1 MESKDDSSKNF
12 VPQWDGKPETFSH
25 FIVECKWALQSS
37 KVSDRPLLAARIV
50 RRALQSPHS
59 AIVQLMYKL
68 RPEEFRSEK
77 DVSKLIKYLEESPLN
92 RQPLP
97 DAGSKIGGY
106 YRRLHRKGHESV
118 NSFLIREDKTHD
130 DMLRALQRLL
140 RDKELDFEGY
150 DMDLEQLRSFCGF
163 KPGASVYY
171 GDDGDGEET
180 EQEGQTDG
188 ESRTETPR
196 GSQGRP
202 FSTSKGSGKSSSGK
216 TSSAA
221 SASED
226 AVDHRRGKDI
236 LERLMEKG
244 LMPLAALDVIRG
256 WLLLEMTVSNEE
268 ERRLIKAA
276 TRNKLSYAEIRSA
289 LLAMFEDRG
298 GGKGKN
304 FNQRHLYYQEFEPE
318 HVEQYDEAFYYE
330 GGYPESDYAYYEEY
344 DQYQADWGDSWEEH
358 GEEEQWQEDP
368 MEDETVLRL
377 QEEVEEIQKQKS
389 ELDSML
395 AETDRNL
402 VEARKAVAAAAKD
415 RGWAGTVQQKQ
426 PRATSTFPFKGKSKA
441 PKGAGSKGA
450 PKGKYGPPMDHH
462 WINKGKGKGKS
473 GFHKG
478 KFGGKGKSG
487 GFGSHSNYYTCNA
500 FDIEDEDLWFNPASE
515 EPSSSTSER
524 KMSATESL
532 VDTGATATAGGK
544 KAVSDL
550 CKAVVAARP
559 DVKLDVFPSARPWFR
574 FGNGRWGRALYKVTL
589 RDLTTKTSVS
599 LYALPAVGIPV
610 LMGMRELN
618 DLQAILNCPTGRC
631 LIMGNPVTLERNH
644 KNHLIVD
651 FLKHVFVPT
660 VSQQQH
666 EPNTVL
672 SRTSTKDRTGT
683 NNTTRRVSFSPSS
696 YVEESHCLELF
707 PFEISLSC
715 EAEGEKSQVR
725 EVSLQD
731 HGLVMEHMGI
741 DPRQLAFLLGQLP
754 AEGTGDL
761 DCPSTPSCDPHGGRV
776 FPQGRH
782 SSDRP
787 RGSSRR
793 TSSKPGETSGQ
804 GQEQSW
810 QAQDRVRLHEEGRRI
825 QDRSTVVEDNMA
837 LLRSS
842 SGQDRSQ
849 PVRAVGRVCPVRHED
864 ELHTSCECTCTSDSH
879 RSPDQCGR
887 SSQPPSYQWLGGERD
902 LGHPGEGYDHC
913 GGQGVPADQAKGSER
928 ISQRQQGRSERQE
941 RGSWGKAKSRDQEE
955 EEGCNWARHYGGSQQ
970 LGGAISR
977 EGELATGRPMTNYD
991 GEPLGE
997 ATRQQLLAS
1006 TTEFNVGSTVRALQ
1020 DFAKPFL
1027 CWEVCCRAN
1036 SLLTSTLQ
1044 REGLAADRKTLDTGY
1059 DLDKKD
1065 HIQRLEEEAWE
1076 RTPSKA
1082 WFSLVCTA
1090 VTLIQN
1096 LNQRDYKQV
1105 EDLRKK
1111 RQKCRKQLRGAIAI
1125 IWAILQASSGASHF
1139 YFEWPKNAYHGW
1151 QLPEMRLFIQQ
1162 FEKIYGKLYFVQ
1174 IDGCMH
1180 GMVSPDQW
1188 PIQKSWQIM
1197 TNDKEFADRCYLK
1210 CDGTH
1215 QHRPGGMVG
1224 MGSSAVHQTGFYPP
1238 SMVNAIV
1245 KCWKSQLHRGNHFN
1259 MKEISMALQLM
1270 EKVEIYALEDEQVPK
1285 SDEVTADDEV
1295 SQSNAVAKNKQVLKN
1310 KRYIPDKKQQDHAWS
1325 LLHRLHRAAG
1335 HPANRALARLCQDR
1349 GMPPWLVQMAQDL
1362 RCQACEETK
1371 KGGQMTLP
1379 VSVGDK
1385 PVPWQVLGLD
1395 VFELVFQKQKTKARF
1410 LLMTCLVMRLT
1421 SVQLLWQGDINQI
1434 GTDSGEKMV
1443 HAFTE
1448 GWLLHRPRPEWCLV
1462 DPQTGLSKG
1471 AFPSFCHSAGIGV
1484 AVTPGEAHWQHGAT
1498 ESMVK
1503 SIKATMRRI
1512 RNERPQLAP
1521 KLVGALASLA
1531 ENHTDKVKGY
1541 TPVQWAYGSDC
1552 SQWHAENDPLEVN
1565 KQHSLSTS
1573 EFWQLQRNRERAE
1586 QIHRE
1591 ELAKQRIVRLNN
1603 AAPRPT
1609 SAYAV
1614 GDWVCVWRKSTIRA
1628 KRKAEDPE
1636 PRFLGPGRV
1645 AMIEPAV
1652 MFEGKA
1658 SVIWVLMG
1666 TSVWRCAPEQLRPAT
1681 EQEIVMETI
1690 KLGDTI
1696 SLPMTDLIRRLHSTV
1711 DVTKEPR
1718 FDPEQDLLPE
1728 DPAPAGAASSSHNLA
1743 SQPSTP
1749 QEAEERQKRVHEE
1762 VDRWNQLGSIN
1773 KARRTE
1779 GLSPLTTL
1787 PQHLQQDVWEHR
1799 VEEGKLIRHHRQ
1811 ARWTMFVP
1819 SESNDCPVELR
1830 DILGDR
1836 VTQWWDGKTGGNYRD
1851 DWKKCVEPRHAFAHE
1866 WKGHTEFKVRRPMKK
1881 RKEPERYSIAQDSDA
1896 DMEGKAEADDE
1907 AEDSLNM
1914 TYLNQFSTQPSSQDP
1929 TSFSTSTSFPTQS
1942 QHSSSPHQLYQLPLE
1957 PELDEETQEAI
1968 LMKIQ
1973 QLESVLQHE
1982 KEEQFRQE
1990 IDEAADSEK
1999 QFLNVMMTSTE
2010 VIGADEACFVEFTID
2025 NMKSFVADHYAY
2037 VNEMLK
2043 GPSKEVN
2050 FRRLEPHHQKLMQ
2063 EAMAREVSEVLRSQ
2077 TLRALSDEV
2086 PEQVLKERCLPM
2098 RWILTWKP
2106 LSDYE
2111 APPADPREPT
2121 VLREDGLAKAKARVV
2136 LIGYKHPDLARR
2148 DARTGQPQLKT
2159 SSPTL
2164 SRLGR
2169 QHLLQAAA
2177 LDEHS
2182 IESADAKSAF
2192 LQADEGIGTEE
2203 IYTKGVPELSHAL
2216 GISPGEAM
2224 QVTGA
2229 IYGLTNAPRI
2239 FWRDA
2244 DAKMRKIGG
2253 VPHALDKCIWLFF
2266 SSSGEVCGRV
2276 GSHVDDFLIAGN
2288 SANKEWMAYR
2298 QKIKDMY
2305 KWSPWQAGSFTFA
2318 GVELKQTRDFN
2329 IYLTQETFCNA
2340 LRPITIEGEGTR
2352 PLLDSLSPSEVSQC
2366 RGLAMK
2372 AQWRAIQSAPQY
2384 CARIGLLSSSLSS
2397 PTVKDLRE
2405 AIMREL
2411 RKTAK
2416 EDMVFHAFNYG
2427 RAVRLKWNELIGLR
2441 FGDAGLNNRP
2451 CGGST
2456 GGYVTGFADP
2466 SILQGVEAKVT
2477 ILDWRSWR
2485 LDRPSKGSNGAEGQA
2500 IYDTEDKG
2508 WKNRL
2513 FWAILNGEKL
2523 TRSNSNELAS
2533 KMESLLIMD
2542 SRGCY
2547 DAITTSDSV
2556 LLGMN
2561 NARTGVEMLH
2571 VQRGTNDASRCYPT
2585 WVPGDMNLADSLTK
2599 ATYESFK
2606 VMALYHTKKSWVVRF
2621 NQEFVSARKQQ
2632 RLRRAKELEN
2642 SKTMT
2647 PVFRTWPEE
2656 SLDAL
2661 QDSLFGLEDAFPSR
2675 C

>member
-1 MESKDDSSKNF
+1 MDSKDDSSKNF

-106 YRRLHRKGHESV
+106 YRRLHRKGQESV

-163 KPGASVYY
+163 KPGASVYF
-171 GDDGDGEET
+171 GDDGEET

-196 GSQGRP
+196 ESQGRP
-202 FSTSKGSGKSSSGK
+202 FSTTGKGSGKSGSGRSS
-216 TSSAA
+216 TA

-226 AVDHRRGKDI
+226 AMESRRGKDI

-304 FNQRHLYYQEFEPE
+304 FNQRHLYYQETEPE

-330 GGYPESDYAYYEEY
+330 GGYPESDYGYHEEY
-344 DQYQADWGDSWEEH
+344 DQYQAEWGESWDDY
-358 GEEEQWQEDP
+358 GEEDHWQEDP

-377 QEEVEEIQKQKS
+377 QEEVEEIQKQKT
-389 ELDSML
+389 ELDTML

-426 PRATSTFPFKGKSKA
+426 PRATSTFPFKGKNKA

-462 WINKGKGKGKS
+462 WINKGKGKGKF
-473 GFHKG
+473 GFQKG
-478 KFGGKGKSG
+478 KFGGKSKHG
-487 GFGSHSNYYTCNA
+487 GAGSHSNYYTCHT
-500 FDIEDEDLWFNPASE
+500 FDIEDEDLWFHPASE
-515 EPSSSTSER
+515 EPSSSTPER

-589 RDLTTKTSVS
+589 RDLTTKVSVS

-610 LMGMRELN
+610 LTGMRELN

-644 KNHLIVD
+644 KQHLIVD

-660 VSQQQH
+660 TNQQH
-666 EPNTVL
+666 EPNTIL
-672 SRTSTKDRTGT
+672 SRTSSKDRTGT
-683 NNTTRRVSFSPSS
+683 NTTRRVSFSPSS
-696 YVEESHCLELF
+696 YVEESHCLELH
-707 PFEISLSC
+707 PFELALSC
-715 EAEGEKSQVR
+715 ESEGEKSQVR
-725 EVSLQD
+725 EVSQQD
-731 HGLVMEHMGI
+731 HGFVMQHMGV
-741 DPRQLAFLLGQLP
+741 DSTQLSFLLGQLP
-754 AEGTGDL
+754 AEGTGVFDR
-761 DCPSTPSCDPHGGRV
+761 PSSRSCDQHGGRV

-782 SSDRP
+782 SQDRSRSSP
-787 RGSSRR
+787 RGTSRE
-793 TSSKPGETSGQ
+793 PGEARSQVQEQ
-804 GQEQSW
+804 GQQDK
-810 QAQDRVRLHEEGRRI
+810 DRVRLHQEGRGI
-825 QDRSTVVEDNMA
+825 QVRSPLGQDNMA
-837 LLRSS
+837 MLRSS
-842 SGQDRSQ
+842 SGQDRGQSL
-849 PVRAVGRVCPVRHED
+849 RAVGRVQSVRHED
-864 ELHTSCECTCTSDSH
+864 ELHTGNQCSCTNYTCG
-879 RSPDQCGR
+879 SPDQCGR
-887 SSQPPSYQWLGGERD
+887 SSQPPSSKRLGRERD

-913 GGQGVPADQAKGSER
+913 GGQGVPIDQA
-928 ISQRQQGRSERQE
+928 QRTEGLPIRSKTQGGVRN
-941 RGSWGKAKSRDQEE
+941 QEE
-955 EEGCNWARHYGGSQQ
+955 EGGKREDGRSQQ
-970 LGGAISR
+970 LGGRAISR
-977 EGELATGRPMTNYD
+977 EGELAGGQSLTNYD
-991 GEPLGE
+991 GGEPLGE

-1006 TTEFNVGSTVRALQ
+1006 TTEFNLGSSIRALQ
-1020 DFAKPFL
+1020 DFSKPFL
-1027 CWEVCCRAN
+1027 CWEVCCRAT
-1036 SLLTSTLQ
+1036 SLLTSTLH
-1044 REGLAADRKTLDTGY
+1044 REGLAAERKTLETGY
-1059 DLDKKD
+1059 DLDKKEN
-1065 HIQRLEEEAWE
+1065 IQRLEEEAW
-1076 RTPSKA
+1076 RRIPSKA
-1082 WFSLVCTA
+1082 WFSLMCTA
-1090 VTLIQN
+1090 VTSIQN

-1125 IWAILQASSGASHF
+1125 IWAILQASFGASHF
-1139 YFEWPKNAYHGW
+1139 YFEWPKNAYQGW
-1151 QLPEMRLFIQQ
+1151 QLPELRLFIQQ
-1162 FEKIYGKLYFVQ
+1162 FEKVFGKLFFVQ

-1180 GMVSPDQW
+1180 GMMSPDRW
-1188 PIQKSWQIM
+1188 PIQKSWLIM
-1197 TNDKEFADRCYLK
+1197 TNDQEFADRCYTK
-1210 CDGTH
+1210 CDGSH

-1224 MGSSAVHQTGFYPP
+1224 MGSQAVHQTGFYPP
-1238 SMVNAIV
+1238 SMVTAIV
-1245 KCWKSQLHRGNHFN
+1245 KCWKSQLHRGNNFN
-1259 MKEISMALQLM
+1259 MKEVSLALQQM
-1270 EKVEIYALEDEQVPK
+1270 EDVEIYAVDDEQAPK
-1285 SDEVTADDEV
+1285 YDKVAADDGV
-1295 SQSNAVAKNKQVLKN
+1295 SQSNAVTENKQVPKN
-1310 KRYIPDKKQQDHAWS
+1310 KRYITDKTQQDHAWS

-1395 VFELVFQKQKTKARF
+1395 VFEVVFPKQKVKARF

-1421 SVQLLWQGDINQI
+1421 SVQLLWQGDINQA

-1443 HAFTE
+1443 NAFTE

-1462 DPQTGLSKG
+1462 DPQTSLSKG

-1503 SIKATMRRI
+1503 SIKSTMRRI

-1552 SQWHAENDPLEVN
+1552 SQWHAEHDPLEVN

-1573 EFWQLQRNRERAE
+1573 EFWQLQKNRDRAE

-1591 ELAKQRIVRLNN
+1591 ELARQRVVRLNN

-1628 KRKAEDPE
+1628 RRKAEDTE
-1636 PRFLGPGRV
+1636 PRFFGPGRV

-1652 MFEGKA
+1652 MPEGKA

-1666 TSVWRCAPEQLRPAT
+1666 TSVWRCAPEQLRSAT

-1690 KLGDTI
+1690 KMGDTI

-1728 DPAPAGAASSSHNLA
+1728 DPAPAGAVSSSTNSEA
-1743 SQPSTP
+1743 QPSSP
-1749 QEAEERQKRVHEE
+1749 RQRVERQKRVHEE
-1762 VDRWNQLGSIN
+1762 VDRWNQLESIN
-1773 KARRTE
+1773 KARRIE

-1787 PQHLQQDVWEHR
+1787 PQHLQQDVWEYR
-1799 VEEGKLIRHHRQ
+1799 ELEGKLIRHHRQ

-1819 SESNDCPVELR
+1819 SESSDCPVNASDFSGER
-1830 DILGDR
+1830 I
-1836 VTQWWDGKTGGNYRD
+1836 TCWWDGRTSGNYRD
-1851 DWKKCVEPRHAFAHE
+1851 NWKKSAEPRQAFAYE
-1866 WKGHTEFKVRRPMKK
+1866 WTGTTEFKMRKPMK
-1881 RKEPERYSIAQDSDA
+1881 RKEPERYSIAQDSDV
-1896 DMEGKAEADDE
+1896 DIGDKAEADDE
-1907 AEDSLNM
+1907 AEDSFNM
-1914 TYLNQFSTQPSSQDP
+1914 THLNQLSDQQSPQEP
-1929 TSFSTSTSFPTQS
+1929 TISTSTADRNPQ
-1942 QHSSSPHQLYQLPLE
+1942 QHSHSTTPHQLYSLE
-1957 PELDEETQEAI
+1957 QDFDEETQEMI

-1982 KEEQFRQE
+1982 KQEQFRQE
-1990 IDEAADSEK
+1990 IDEEANSEK
-1999 QFLNVMMTSTE
+1999 QFLNVMMTSSE

-2025 NMKSFVADHYAY
+2025 NMKNFVADHYAY

-2043 GPSKEVN
+2043 GPSKEIN

-2077 TLRALSDEV
+2077 TLRALSEEV

-2106 LSDYE
+2106 LTDYE
-2111 APPADPREPT
+2111 APPVDPKEPT

-2203 IYTKGVPELSHAL
+2203 IYTRGVPELSHAL
-2216 GISPGEAM
+2216 RISPGDAM

-2244 DAKMRKIGG
+2244 DTKMRKIGG

-2266 SSSGEVCGRV
+2266 NSCGGVCGRI

-2288 SANKEWMAYR
+2288 PMDKEWMAYR

-2340 LRPITIEGEGTR
+2340 LRPIAIEGEGTR
-2352 PLLDSLSPSEVSQC
+2352 PILDSLSPSEVSQC

-2405 AIMREL
+2405 ANSIMREL

-2416 EDMVFHAFNYG
+2416 EDLVFHAFNYG
-2427 RAVRLKWNELIGLR
+2427 RTVRLKWNELIGLH

-2523 TRSNSNELAS
+2523 TRSNCNDLTS

-2547 DAITTSDSV
+2547 DAVTTSDSV

-2571 VQRGTNDASRCYPT
+2571 VQRGTNDSSRCYPT

-2647 PVFRTWPEE
+2647 PILHMWPEE
-2656 SLDAL
+2656 SLDVL
-2661 QDSLFGLEDAFPSR
+2661 EDSQFGLNESFPTR